1 MGKSLALWEEWGL
14 EGTVWPCGKEWVL
27 EGTVWPCGKNG
38 AWREQSGLVGK
49 SGSWREQS
57 GLVGKSLAL
66 WEEWGLEGTVW
77 PCGKSGAR
85 REEWVLEDDALVWD
99 CDHNQAP
106 LPLQAYSDKSRE
118 DPGRRVL
125 RPLTSVWL

>member
-1 MGKSLALWEEWGL
+1 MTLQILKLSPLLTVWPCGKESGLVGRMGLGRNSLALWERVGPGGNSLALWEEWGL
-14 EGTVWPCGKEWVL
+14 EGTVWPCGKE
-27 EGTVWPCGKNG
+27 
-38 AWREQSGLVGK
+38 SGLVG
-49 SGSWREQS
+49 RM
-57 GLVGKSLAL
+57 GLG
-66 WEEWGLEGTVW
+66 
-77 PCGKSGAR
+77 GKSGAR

>member
-1 MGKSLALWEEWGL
+1 MTLQILKLSPLLTVWPCGKESGLVGRMGLGRVGPGGNSLALWEEW
-14 EGTVWPCGKEWVL
+14 V
-27 EGTVWPCGKNG
+27 
-38 AWREQSGLVGK
+38 
-49 SGSWREQS
+49 
-57 GLVGKSLAL
+57 
-66 WEEWGLEGTVW
+66 LEGTVW